1 MRQLRPTYTVK
12 GVSHHD
18 VADRLGVWLP
28 ECVGRMVT
36 LVVESAEENEIGVEC
51 VAVYDVDE
59 HLGYIDD
66 NQKQELLTVLHAGRR
81 HTLRSHI
88 VSYNEGKG
96 AEEKYSQAKLTIE
109 APRLRNDDD
118 GDNEYFPA
126 PQRSPWED
134 WTYDGPL
141 VPRTA
146 IVRKLDTVRSVLMEM
161 IEDNEPW
168 SEYVRRNVLAFCRNG
183 FIDLSGEMRQDMLR
197 VMHWLEC
204 GDTPEMRG
212 MADCVMDVMTNM
224 GSEENRVL
232 HVRQLITEKVQSS
245 GCKAII
251 DEDGFDINYLRGH
264 YEAMPYRTEWHIS
277 DEASEKRFVAKLYY
291 DNTLTREKLEQ
302 IYSVIA
308 LCKRYEIEEAKHR
321 KVAADKPRVVSLDA
335 LAGVASRVDDRTLA
349 NQFDHLIRKA
359 LNEDITREDIRILNT
374 IDAAYDGEKQEAKE
388 DVKKTAEAMEK
399 LASKPTSIGQ
409 LNMGNGE
416 QTLPPSTDIPLITE
430 QK

>member
-1 MRQLRPTYTVK
+1 MTLKRPTYTVK
-12 GVSHHD
+12 GISHHD
-18 VADRLGVWLP
+18 VADRLSVWLP

-66 NQKQELLTVLHAGRR
+66 NQKQELLTMLHVGRR

-88 VSYNEGKG
+88 INYNEGKG
-96 AEEKYSQAKLTIE
+96 AEGKYSQAKLTIE

-118 GDNEYFPA
+118 NPSTGSGQA
-126 PQRSPWED
+126 PQKSPWED
-134 WTYDGPL
+134 WSYDGPL

-146 IVRKLDTVRSVLMEM
+146 IGRKLDTVRSVLLEM

-168 SEYVRRNVLAFCRNG
+168 SEDVRQYVEAFCRNG

-204 GDTPEMRG
+204 GDTPEMRH
-212 MADCVMDVMTNM
+212 MADRVLDVMTNM
-224 GSEENRVL
+224 GSEETRVL
-232 HVRQLITEKVQSS
+232 HVRQLITEKTLSA
-245 GCKAII
+245 GCKSII
-251 DEDGFDINYLRGH
+251 DEEGFDINYQRER
-264 YEAMPYRTEWHIS
+264 YEAMPYRTDWHIS

-308 LCKRYEIEEAKHR
+308 LCKRYELEEAKHR
-321 KVAADKPRVVSLDA
+321 KTEADKPRVVSLDA
-335 LAGVASRVDDRTLA
+335 LAEVASRLDNHTLA
-349 NQFDHLIRKA
+349 DQFDYLIRKA
-359 LNEDITREDIRILNT
+359 LDEDITREDIRILNT
-374 IDAAYDGEKQEAKE
+374 IDAAYADEKQEAKE
-388 DVKKTAEAMEK
+388 DAKQTAEAMMK
-399 LASKPTSIGQ
+399 VATKPTSIGQ

-416 QTLPPSTDIPLITE
+416 QTLPPNTNIPLIEE
-430 QK
+430 Q